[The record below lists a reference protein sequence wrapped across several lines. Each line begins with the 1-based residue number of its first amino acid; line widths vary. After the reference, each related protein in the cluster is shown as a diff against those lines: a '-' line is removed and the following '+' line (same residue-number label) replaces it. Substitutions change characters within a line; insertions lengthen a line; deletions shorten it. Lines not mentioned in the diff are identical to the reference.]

1 MGDHLKF
8 FLSYLKQ
15 RRIEIITFL
24 VFVFVFLCVFA
35 LYKIT
40 LKAVIYP
47 ALICAFLG
55 AVLLYFDYKK
65 AYDKHKRLVKIQQMT
80 ENITENLPKIV
91 TQSDEDY
98 QNIITLLESEAKRK
112 STDYDMKRSD
122 MIDYYTAWVHQI
134 KTPIASARLT
144 LQNETGET
152 AKILSEE
159 LFRIEQYVEMVLV
172 FLRLDSDY
180 TDYVIK
186 ESALDDIV
194 KASVKRFSSQFIRKR
209 ISLDYQPFNV
219 SVLTDEKWLS
229 FVIEQVLS
237 NALKYTNSGTISIY
251 TENGRV
257 LCIRD
262 TGIGIAPEDLPRIFE
277 KGFTGYNGRADKKA
291 TGIGLYL
298 CKRVCQ
304 NLGHTITAESS
315 SEAGTV
321 IKIDLNHIALGV
333 E

>member
-1 MGDHLKF
+1 MGDNLKF
-8 FLSYLKQ
+8 FLSYFKQ

-24 VFVFVFLCVFA
+24 VFVLVFLCVFA

-65 AYDKHKRLVKIQQMT
+65 AYDRHKRLVKIQQMT
-80 ENITENLPKIV
+80 ENITENLPEII

-152 AKILSEE
+152 ARILSEE

-209 ISLDYQPFNV
+209 ISLDYQSLNV
-219 SVLTDEKWLS
+219 FVLTDEKWLS

-304 NLGHTITAESS
+304 NLGHTIKAESS
-315 SEAGTV
+315 PEAGTV

>member
-1 MGDHLKF
+1 MGDNLKF
-8 FLSYLKQ
+8 FLSYFKQ

-24 VFVFVFLCVFA
+24 VFVLVFLCVFA

-55 AVLLYFDYKK
+55 AVLFYFDYKK
-65 AYDKHKRLVKIQQMT
+65 AYDRHKRLVKIQQMT
-80 ENITENLPKIV
+80 ENITENLPEII

-98 QNIITLLESEAKRK
+98 QNIITLLESETKRK

-152 AKILSEE
+152 ARILSEE

-209 ISLDYQPFNV
+209 ISLDYQPLNV
-219 SVLTDEKWLS
+219 FVLTDEKWLS

-304 NLGHTITAESS
+304 NLGHTIKAESS
-315 SEAGTV
+315 PEAGTV

>member
-1 MGDHLKF
+1 MKF

-24 VFVFVFLCVFA
+24 LFTVVFFCVFSF
-35 LYKIT
+35 YKIT
-40 LKAVIYP
+40 LKAVVYP
-47 ALICAFLG
+47 ALICAFFG

-65 AYDKHKRLVKIQQMT
+65 AHDKHKRLVKIQQMA
-80 ENITENLPKIV
+80 ENITENLPKII

-98 QNIITLLESEAKRK
+98 QNIITLLDSEAKRK
-112 STDYDMKRSD
+112 STEYDIKRSD
-122 MIDYYTAWVHQI
+122 MVDYYTAWVHQI
-134 KTPIASARLT
+134 KTPIASAKLT
-144 LQNETGET
+144 LQNETGEV

-180 TDYVIK
+180 TDYVI
-186 ESALDDIV
+186 SQYPLDSIV
-194 KASVKRFSSQFIRKR
+194 KSSVKRFSSQFIRKR
-209 ISLDYQPFNV
+209 ISLDYQPLNV
-219 SVLTDEKWLS
+219 SVLTDEKWLA

-298 CKRVCQ
+298 CKRVCK
-304 NLGHTITAESS
+304 NLGHMITAESS
-315 SEAGTV
+315 LGAGTV

>member
-8 FLSYLKQ
+8 FISYLKQ

-24 VFVFVFLCVFA
+24 VFVLVFLSVFA

-80 ENITENLPKIV
+80 ENIKENLPKIV

-122 MIDYYTAWVHQI
+122 MVDYYTAWVHQI
-134 KTPIASARLT
+134 KTPIASARIT

-209 ISLDYQPFNV
+209 ISLDYQPLNV

>member
-1 MGDHLKF
+1 MKF
-8 FLSYLKQ
+8 FFSYLKQ
-15 RRIEIITFL
+15 RKKSIV
-24 VFVFVFLCVFA
+24 VFILFSVIFLCAFM
-35 LYKIT
+35 LYGVPAG
-40 LKAVIYP
+40 AVVYP
-47 ALICAFLG
+47 ALLCAFFG
-55 AVLLYFDYKK
+55 AAFMLYDFGSVKR
-65 AYDKHKRLVKIQQMT
+65 KHKTLEELYKCT
-80 ENITENLPKIV
+80 ENITDSFPAAV
-91 TQSDEDY
+91 TIDDADY
-98 QNIITLLESEAKRK
+98 QEIINLLVEEEKQRNTAMNIK
-112 STDYDMKRSD
+112 YSD
-122 MIDYYTAWVHQI
+122 MVDYYTLWAHQI
-134 KTPIASARLT
+134 KTPIAAMKLN
-144 LQNETGET
+144 LQNYDTEM
-152 AKILSEE
+152 ARIISED

-209 ISLDYQPFNV
+209 ISLDYQPLNV

-304 NLGHTITAESS
+304 NLGHTIKAESS
-315 SEAGTV
+315 PEAGTV